1 MYRVG
6 ISLSLR
12 GKTNPPQISEYR
24 MRNEQFDIGRLSR
37 PDWVQV
43 LRYLFEIG
51 EDNDGQIVIYT
62 NCYMGGEDGDTPMEM
77 LSPSIPA
84 GEAWSAN

>member
-37 PDWVQV
+37 PEWVQA
-43 LRYLFEIG
+43 LRYLFETG
-51 EDNDGQIVIYT
+51 EDDSGQIVLYT
-62 NCYMGGEDGDTPMEM
+62 NCYMDDEVIMER
-77 LSPSIPA
+77 I
-84 GEAWSAN
+84 